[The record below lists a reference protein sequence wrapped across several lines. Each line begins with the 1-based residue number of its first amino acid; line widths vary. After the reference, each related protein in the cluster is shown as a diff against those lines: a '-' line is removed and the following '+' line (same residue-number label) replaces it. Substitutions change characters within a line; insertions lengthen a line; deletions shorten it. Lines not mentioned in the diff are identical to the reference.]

1 MNKIQLYISAL
12 LCMVLLNACEK
23 NDPPGVASLNIF
35 NGIAGS
41 NTLVSNF
48 NGTEPLTW
56 YRSAHRL
63 YYGDPGDVA
72 AYNSVRNR
80 FYSYS
85 GYQKIAFF
93 EYPDTLAHSV
103 PVTEVQVDIPVSS
116 INTLFLTGTLQ
127 DPDTLLQRDVLP
139 YHATTDST
147 AGIRVVNLVKGL
159 IVSVN
164 LQGKAVGSEVES
176 LGYKAVSG
184 FKDYEVKKDPEI
196 YEFEIRD
203 KTTGNLI
210 TVQTIDTR
218 DRDIG
223 YGLSNLY
230 RFRNF
235 TIILF
240 GDMNNTGAGAPRSVV
255 MSNN

>member
-1 MNKIQLYISAL
+1 MKNIHYYINAL
-12 LCMVLLNACEK
+12 LCIVLLNACEK
-23 NDPPGVASLNIF
+23 NDTPGVASLNIF

-41 NTLVSNF
+41 NMLVTNL
-48 NGTEPLTW
+48 NGTEPLIW

-72 AYNSVRNR
+72 AYNSVKNR

-85 GYQKIAFF
+85 GLQRIAFF

-103 PVTEVQVDIPVSS
+103 PVTRVQVDLPVSS
-116 INTLFLTGTLQ
+116 INTLFLTGTIQ
-127 DPDTLLQRDVLP
+127 APDTLFLRDVLP
-139 YHATTDST
+139 YHTATDST
-147 AGIRVVNLVKGL
+147 AGIRVVNLVNGL
-159 IVSVN
+159 TVSVN
-164 LQGKAVGSEVES
+164 LKNEASGSEVES
-176 LGYKAVSG
+176 LGYKAVSA
-184 FKDYEVKKDPEI
+184 FKNHNVKKDPEI

-203 KTTGNLI
+203 KTNGNLI
-210 TVQTIDTR
+210 TTQMIDTR

-223 YGLSNLY
+223 YGISNLY

-240 GDMNNTGAGAPRSVV
+240 GELNNTGAAAPRTVV